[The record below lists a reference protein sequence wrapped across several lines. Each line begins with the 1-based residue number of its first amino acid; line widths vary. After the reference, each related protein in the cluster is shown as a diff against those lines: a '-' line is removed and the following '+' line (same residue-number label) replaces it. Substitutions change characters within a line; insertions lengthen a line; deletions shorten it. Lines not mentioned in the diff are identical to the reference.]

1 MSLFLSLMLVQKM
14 IVAALPL
21 SLSHVCFKIGDEGT
35 GIHAPQFKYCCFIS
49 SGRAALQSCQW
60 LKGLFSAVP
69 LSKPG
74 AKISLILL
82 SPNTRSTA
90 FAYRRASDLSPANLG
105 ADYNQL
111 LNNSRGSSKY
121 LLPTCT
127 AQGSLSAG
135 GLPVPTK
142 CGATCCGSLSACW
155 SRHPD
160 RAPKEFGRDYAPLNP
175 FGAIPLVV
183 QVCITPSVSLHNVI
197 FAILQ
202 YLE

>member
-1 MSLFLSLMLVQKM
+1 MSLFLRLMLVQKM

-21 SLSHVCFKIGDEGT
+21 SLSHVCFKIGNEGT
-35 GIHAPQFKYCCFIS
+35 GIHTPQIKYCCFVR
-49 SGRAALQSCQW
+49 SGHAALQSCQW

-90 FAYRRASDLSPANLG
+90 FAYRRASDLSPVNLG

-121 LLPTCT
+121 FLPTCT
-127 AQGSLSAG
+127 AAQGSLSAG

-142 CGATCCGSLSACW
+142 RGATCCGSLSACW
-155 SRHPD
+155 SRHPGPSSQ
-160 RAPKEFGRDYAPLNP
+160 RVWQSLCPSEPLWCYSS
-175 FGAIPLVV
+175 ASTVLHHPL
-183 QVCITPSVSLHNVI
+183 CLHNVI